1 MHVVNS
7 PSKSANRCL
16 LIKYLITLIN
26 QKFLWYLWLRV
37 LSWKRIWQEIMFCFR
52 NFKISVKPSHPFYMG
67 VPLGSCLSLPGFHRA
82 PFRITCS
89 LYIIGTWS
97 TVCYVINPLVTKMVW
112 SRWPDNFYWSWS
124 FFFCMFM
131 DSTVPAKKNK
141 TKKTWYWGQMS
152 Q

>member
-1 MHVVNS
+1 MFINKIFNNLN
-7 PSKSANRCL
+7 KSEVSL
-16 LIKYLITLIN
+16 VP
-26 QKFLWYLWLRV
+26 LRV

-67 VPLGSCLSLPGFHRA
+67 VPLGSCLSPPGFHRA

-124 FFFCMFM
+124 FFFCMSM
-131 DSTVPAKKNK
+131 DSTVPAKKRK
-141 TKKTWYWGQMS
+141 TKKNHDTEGRCHNKYK
-152 Q
+152 